1 MQIGIPKEIKE
12 GERRVALTPNGVKQL
27 VEIGAVLHI
36 EHGAGMASGFS
47 DADYQAAGALLVSR
61 EQAWASDMVVKVKE
75 PLPEEY
81 DYLRPNL
88 VLFTYLHLAAVPE
101 LADVLLANK
110 VRAIAYETVALDDGS
125 LPLLMPMSQV
135 AGRVAMLMAAEYLRS
150 DVASHDVQK
159 GSVHRKGLLL
169 GGVPNVEGGQVTIL
183 GAGQVG
189 MQAARV
195 AHALGAHITLLDCR
209 ENKLK
214 LCEEIWQTRLTTAML
229 SEQALH
235 AVLPNTDV
243 LIGAALVAG
252 EHAPQLLK
260 YSDIAMMGE
269 GSVFMDVAI
278 DQGGVSETSRVTN
291 YSEPVY
297 ICGGVW
303 HCCLPNFPA
312 CVPQTST
319 CALELATL
327 PYLKLMVQLGLEQA
341 IVASMPLK
349 RGINTWDG
357 KLMHQG
363 VAHALGKEYMNE

>member
-12 GERRVALTPNGVKQL
+12 GERRVALTPKGVRQL
-27 VEIGAVLHI
+27 VELGAHLHI
-36 EHGAGMASGFS
+36 EYGAGIASGFS
-47 DADYQAAGALLVSR
+47 DADYQAAGARLASR
-61 EQAWASDMVVKVKE
+61 EQVWASEMVVKVKE
-75 PLPEEY
+75 PLAEEY

-101 LADVLLANK
+101 LADILLAK
-110 VRAIAYETVALDDGS
+110 QVRAIAYETVALDDGS

-150 DVASHDVQK
+150 DVAWHGLTEGMVQ
-159 GSVHRKGLLL
+159 HKGLLL

-189 MQAARV
+189 MQAAHV
-195 AHALGAHITLLDCR
+195 AHALGANVTLLDCR
-209 ENKLK
+209 KDKLK
-214 LCEEIWQTRLTTAML
+214 LCEEKWQTRLTTATL
-229 SEQALH
+229 SQQALH

-243 LIGAALVAG
+243 LIGAALIAG
-252 EHAPQLLK
+252 EHSPQLLK

-278 DQGGVSETSRVTN
+278 DQGGVSETSRVTS
-291 YSEPVY
+291 YSQPVY
-297 ICGGVW
+297 ICEGVW

-327 PYLKLMVQLGLEQA
+327 PYLELMAQLGLQQA

-349 RGINTWDG
+349 RGINSWDG

-363 VAHALGKEYMNE
+363 VAHALGKECHE

>member
-12 GERRVALTPNGVKQL
+12 GERRVALTPMGVKNL
-27 VEIGAVLHI
+27 VGLGACICI
-36 EHGAGMASGFS
+36 EHGAGIASGFS
-47 DADYQAAGALLVSR
+47 DTAYQAAGALLVSR
-61 EQAWASDMVVKVKE
+61 EQAWASDLVVKVKE
-75 PLPEEY
+75 PLAEEY

-88 VLFTYLHLAAVPE
+88 VLFTYLHLAAAPE

-135 AGRVAMLMAAEYLRS
+135 AGRVAMLMAAEYLRADIS
-150 DVASHDVQK
+150 QQVLK
-159 GSVHRKGLLL
+159 GDSAHRKGLLL
-169 GGVPNVEGGQVTIL
+169 GGVPDVEGGQVTIL
-183 GAGQVG
+183 GAGHVG
-189 MQAARV
+189 MQAAHV

-235 AVLPNTDV
+235 EALPNTDV
-243 LIGAALVAG
+243 LIGAALVTG

-260 YSDIAMMGE
+260 GSDIAMMAE

-278 DQGGVSETSRVTN
+278 DQGGVSETSRVTS
-291 YSEPVY
+291 YSKPVY
-297 ICGGVW
+297 IYKGVW

-312 CVPQTST
+312 CVPKTST
-319 CALELATL
+319 YALELAIL
-327 PYLKLMVQLGLEQA
+327 PYLKMIVELGLQGA
-341 IVASMPLK
+341 IAASLSLK
-349 RGINTWDG
+349 RGINTWNG

-363 VAHALGKEYMNE
+363 VAHALDKEYMNE